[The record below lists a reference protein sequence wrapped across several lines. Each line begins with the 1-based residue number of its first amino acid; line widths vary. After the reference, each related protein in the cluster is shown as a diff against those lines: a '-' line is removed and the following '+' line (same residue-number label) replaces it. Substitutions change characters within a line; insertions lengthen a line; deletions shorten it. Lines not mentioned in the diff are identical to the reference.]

1 MPIATNG
8 MPRPAITTWLLGRG
22 LAATG
27 LHALATAVLLQAGC
41 HPWLA
46 ASLGFAAGLAA
57 NYGLQRA
64 YILRHGE
71 PPGRA
76 LSRYIA
82 DTSVLWAL
90 HGFAFGLLADVAG
103 MPFAAAQ
110 VTSSTL
116 AAGLGLLCF
125 AARGSRRASLVL

>member
-8 MPRPAITTWLLGRG
+8 MPRPAITTRLLGRG

-27 LHALATAVLLQAGC
+27 LHALATAVLLQADC
-41 HPWLA
+41 LPWLA

-57 NYGLQRA
+57 NYGLQRG
-64 YILRHGE
+64 YLLRHHE
-71 PPGRA
+71 PQWRA

-90 HGFAFGLLADVAG
+90 HGFAFGLMAGVAD

-110 VTSSTL
+110 LASGTL

-125 AARGSRRASLVL
+125 GVRGNRRASLVL